1 MGDEGKLQKHY
12 AAFDA
17 FLRKGKAKFD
27 SKINGEFVTTAKM
40 EDFKQM
46 QTLGTGTF
54 GKVVLCQHKNNQK
67 YYAMKIMEKAN
78 IIRTRQL
85 IHTIAEIRC
94 MDSFSFPFLVD
105 MEFFFK
111 NNVYIFIVMPFVNG
125 GEMFYHL
132 RAAKKFDETLCK
144 FYAAQVVMAFEYMH
158 YLGIIY
164 RDLKPENILVDIEGY
179 LKITDF
185 GFCKRINNQRT
196 YTLCGKLTASIYRFF
211 TIKDYLN
218 LRY

>member
-27 SKINGEFVTTAKM
+27 SKISGDFPTTAKM

-78 IIRTRQL
+78 IMRTRQL
-85 IHTIAEIRC
+85 LHTIAEIRC
-94 MDSFSFPFLVD
+94 MDSFNFPFLVNL
-105 MEFFFK
+105 EFFFK

-179 LKITDF
+179 LKVTDF
-185 GFCKRINNQRT
+185 GFCKRINGQRT
-196 YTLCGKLTASIYRFF
+196 YTLCGK
-211 TIKDYLN
+211 
-218 LRY
+218 